1 MLGGYIVPKVWSWI
15 KDEYMNHKIFLII
28 NSFICI
34 YFKCYH
40 PSRFPVWK
48 LPPHPR
54 FYEVA
59 FTPTHSYHT
68 IVASPY
74 IGASKLHTIKGLPS
88 HWCQIRP
95 SSVIFVSGA
104 MMPPCIHFGWW
115 LSLWEL
121 WVVQLLDIVLPMGLQ
136 SPFAPSVLLTPPLG
150 SLGSVRWLVVSI
162 CIYIGQV
169 LVS

>member
-1 MLGGYIVPKVWSWI
+1 
-15 KDEYMNHKIFLII
+15 
-28 NSFICI
+28 
-34 YFKCYH
+34 
-40 PSRFPVWK
+40 
-48 LPPHPR
+48 
-54 FYEVA
+54 
-59 FTPTHSYHT
+59 
-68 IVASPY
+68 
-74 IGASKLHTIKGLPS
+74 
-88 HWCQIRP
+88 
-95 SSVIFVSGA
+95 

-162 CIYIGQV
+162 CIHIGQV